1 MPSKGFETKI
11 YNKFGIDYDALLV
24 KLKFSDGLECWE
36 ISEWLS
42 STYGE
47 EFSPS
52 PTTIRTHL
60 YKIGTKKLGRK
71 SISTKLLEQGITDYR
86 SLLESLSNLSF
97 ENIGKL
103 LKEQYDVN
111 VSPFTIES
119 HFNNLEIEH
128 KSISE
133 KTLPAK
139 RYEEEIDRSLLIN
152 KHLPLERLFN
162 GTSHLGYLY
171 FPSLSKGV
179 FQLES
184 KLIVSNPHQAMIEL
198 SIHVFKGTQCSSTK
212 VIHSQNAND
221 LLPELTDQN
230 FSFQCRN
237 KIETYVEIL
246 ENFSQEELKDI
257 LIENAKD
264 LSQMRE
270 ILSLVES

>member
-1 MPSKGFETKI
+1 MSSKGFETKI
-11 YNKFGIDYDALLV
+11 YKTFGIDYDALLT

-60 YKIGTKKLGRK
+60 YKIGNRKLGRK
-71 SISTKLLEQGITDYR
+71 SISTKLLEQGITDYK

-103 LKEQYDVN
+103 LKDQYDVN

-119 HFNNLEIEH
+119 HFNNLGIEN

-133 KTLPAK
+133 KKILPENPTK
-139 RYEEEIDRSLLIN
+139 EPFQSLLIN

-162 GTSHLGYLY
+162 GTNHLGYLY

-179 FQLES
+179 FRLES
-184 KLIVSNPHQAMIEL
+184 KLIVSTATQAHIEL
-198 SIHVFKGTQCSSTK
+198 SISVFKGTQCSMTK
-212 VIHSQNAND
+212 VIHSQNVND
-221 LLPELTDQN
+221 ILPELTDQN
-230 FSFQCRN
+230 FSLQCKN

-246 ENFSQEELKDI
+246 ENFSQEELKDT
-257 LIENAKD
+257 LLENAKD
-264 LSQMRE
+264 LSQMEE
-270 ILSLVES
+270 ILSLVKS